1 MRLSPISNEEE
12 LMRSLRLCVTAAA
25 VLAMAATGYA
35 QQKKGGARKGGGFT
49 LPPMIHLQVDDFQDG
64 GHIPAKYTCAAGQ
77 TSPSPAIMWS
87 GAPANTQSYVL
98 IMHDPDPVLGG
109 SATND
114 VLHWAIFDI
123 PGDAKSL
130 PEGVK
135 AGDQSDGAKQIKNI
149 AMNNGYLGPCP
160 PAGHGDHHYTF
171 ELFALSAKLGLPD
184 STTREELLNAMNGK
198 VIAKGLYIGMFG
210 QK

>member
-1 MRLSPISNEEE
+1 MRT
-12 LMRSLRLCVTAAA
+12 LRWFVCAAA
-25 VLAMAATGYA
+25 LVAVASIGGA
-35 QQKKGGARKGGGFT
+35 QEKKGGKKGGGIQ
-49 LPPMIHLQVDDFQDG
+49 LPPMIHIQITGFSDG
-64 GHIPAKYTCAAGQ
+64 GSIPTKYTCAAGPN
-77 TSPSPAIMWS
+77 SPSPAISWS
-87 GAPANTQSYVL
+87 GAPATTQSYAL

-123 PGDAKSL
+123 AGDAKGL

-135 AGDQSDGAKQIKNI
+135 PGDQADGGKQIKNI
-149 AMNNGYLGPCP
+149 AMMNAYLGPCP

-184 STTREELLNAMNGK
+184 STSRADLMNAMNGK
-198 VIAKGLYIGMFG
+198 VVAKGVYIGIFG

>member
-1 MRLSPISNEEE
+1 MRA
-12 LMRSLRLCVTAAA
+12 LRLGVTTAALLA
-25 VLAMAATGYA
+25 LAMTGAA
-35 QQKKGGARKGGGFT
+35 QEKKGGKKGGGIQ
-49 LPPMIHLQVDDFQDG
+49 LPPMIHIRVDEISDG
-64 GHIPAKYTCAAGQ
+64 GHIPSKYTCAAGPN
-77 TSPSPAIMWS
+77 SPSPAINWT
-87 GAPANTQSYVL
+87 GAPGNTQSYVL

-123 PGDAKSL
+123 PGDSKGL

-135 AGDQSDGAKQIKNI
+135 AGDQADGAKQIKNI

-171 ELFALSAKLGLPD
+171 EVYALNAKLGLPD
-184 STTREELLNAMNGK
+184 STSRAELLNAMNGK
-198 VIAKGLYIGMFG
+198 VIAKGVFIGMFG

>member
-1 MRLSPISNEEE
+1 
-12 LMRSLRLCVTAAA
+12 MRSLRLIVTTAALVA
-25 VLAMAATGYA
+25 LVAIGGA
-35 QQKKGGARKGGGFT
+35 QEKKGGGKKGGGIQ
-49 LPPMIHLQVDDFQDG
+49 LPPMIHITVADFKDG
-64 GHIPAKYTCAAGQ
+64 GNIPSKYTCAAGP
-77 TSPSPAIMWS
+77 TSPSPAISWT
-87 GAPANTQSYVL
+87 GAPATTQSYAL

-114 VLHWAIFDI
+114 VLHWAILDI
-123 PGDAKSL
+123 PGDSKGL

-135 AGDQSDGAKQIKNI
+135 AGDQADGAKQIKNI

-171 ELFALSAKLGLPD
+171 ELYALSAKLGLPD
-184 STTREELLNAMNGK
+184 STSRADLMNAMNGK
-198 VIAKGLYIGMFG
+198 VVAKGVYIGIFG